1 MHREQIIIK
10 HVQKDDTAILQDLL
24 SHHIDR
30 DDEPADRL
38 DANYLNE
45 LLSDNRCYLL
55 AAMIS
60 NVVVGYTLA
69 YRFPSLYAKGNM
81 AYLYDIDVLETHRRK
96 GIGSR
101 LIKHVLQLLKQ
112 DDVYELWL
120 GTAIDNMEGQALF
133 TATGAAR
140 SGEAFNDFTYEL

>member
-1 MHREQIIIK
+1 MLRKEIIIK
-10 HVQKDDTAILQDLL
+10 RVQREDTAILQDLL
-24 SHHIDR
+24 IHHIDR

-38 DANYLNE
+38 DARYLNE
-45 LLSDNRCYLL
+45 LLRDNRCYLL
-55 AAMIS
+55 AAIIS
-60 NVVVGYTLA
+60 DMVVGYALA
-69 YRFPSLYAKGNM
+69 YRFPSLYAKGNI
-81 AYLYDIDVLETHRRK
+81 AYMYDIDVLETHRRK

-140 SGEAFNDFTYEL
+140 SGEAFNDFTYKL